1 MCLKHILRG
10 QKPVNMVIAAMVMA
24 AMVMAAMVI
33 WLQW

>member
-24 AMVMAAMVI
+24 AMVIATKI
-33 WLQW
+33 IE

>member
-10 QKPVNMVIAAMVMA
+10 QKPVNMVMA

-33 WLQW
+33 ATKIIE